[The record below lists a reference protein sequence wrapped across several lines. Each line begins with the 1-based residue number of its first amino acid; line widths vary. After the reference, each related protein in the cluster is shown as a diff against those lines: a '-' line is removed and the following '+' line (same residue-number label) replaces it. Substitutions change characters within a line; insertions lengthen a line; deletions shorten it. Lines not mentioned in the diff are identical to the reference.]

1 MKSTTGFGIVEA
13 VRVVADSG
21 LVDDLNFAPELLIA
35 LLDEGQVFCRLHHI
49 IRITD
54 DVDDRHTLRTLRGC
68 FSDTKRQYIL
78 RQSLGPQHDSPD
90 FGHRQRNWRPA
101 FDGLCEEDWFPEH
114 RTFQT
119 WLMPPHGTYGFP
131 PKLA

>member
-35 LLDEGQVFCRLHHI
+35 LLDESRVFCRLH
-49 IRITD
+49 RSEA
-54 DVDDRHTLRTLRGC
+54 V
-68 FSDTKRQYIL
+68 FPTKRQYIL

-90 FGHRQRNWRPA
+90 FSHRQRNWRPA